1 MAGRFAFMAK
11 DPALLFYTSDFLS
24 GTMLLSMEQRG
35 KYITLLCLQHQTGR
49 LSEKHMLQICGTH
62 DPDIWAK
69 FKHDEAGLFYNE
81 RLEFETERRRNYSES
96 RSKNR
101 KGKKKDVNNTSK
113 TYDVHME
120 TETETITESKTKR
133 KRGAGEKEKQ
143 FVPPELTEVIQYVQQ
158 KGFLSDL
165 AKQFHAYYTENNW
178 VKTNNKRVDNWKLT
192 MQTWMARPD
201 NQQYKMQ
208 NSIGGTRYVP
218 FDPEKHF

>member
-24 GTMLLSMEQRG
+24 GTMLLSMDQRG

-69 FKHDEAGLFYNE
+69 FKQDETGLFYNE

-120 TETETITESKTKR
+120 TETETITESK
-133 KRGAGEKEKQ
+133 KEKKTA
-143 FVPPELTEVIQYVQQ
+143 FKKPTLEEVETYARQREFKKEFASEFYNHYQAVGWKVGKADMKDWQ
-158 KGFLSDL
+158 
-165 AKQFHAYYTENNW
+165 AAFHNW
-178 VKTNNKRVDNWKLT
+178 EKKEW
-192 MQTWMARPD
+192 
-201 NQQYKMQ
+201 NQQYRINQLK
-208 NSIGGTRYVP
+208 NNPRVITA
-218 FDPEKHF
+218 DTEL

>member
-69 FKHDEAGLFYNE
+69 FKQDEAGLFYNE
-81 RLEFETERRRNYSES
+81 RLEMETERRRNYSES

-120 TETETITESKTKR
+120 TETETITESK
-133 KRGAGEKEKQ
+133 KEKRSRFQ
-143 FVPPELTEVIQYVQQ
+143 KPTLQDVEAYAFERGYNKTFAARFYDGNEAKGWKVGKSKMEDWKAAMRTWEKSEWNDQYRINQLKNNPRVITADTEL
-158 KGFLSDL
+158 
-165 AKQFHAYYTENNW
+165 
-178 VKTNNKRVDNWKLT
+178 
-192 MQTWMARPD
+192 
-201 NQQYKMQ
+201 
-208 NSIGGTRYVP
+208 
-218 FDPEKHF
+218 

>member
-49 LSEKHMLQICGTH
+49 LSEKHMIQICGTP

-69 FKHDEAGLFYNE
+69 FKQDEAGLFYNE
-81 RLEFETERRRNYSES
+81 RLEMETERRRNYSES

-113 TYDVHME
+113 TYDNHME
-120 TETETITESKTKR
+120 TETVTVSKAKR
-133 KRGAGEKEKQ
+133 KRGEGEKEKE
-143 FVPPELTEVIQYVQQ
+143 FVPPELKEVIEYVQHNNFSQ
-158 KGFLSDL
+158 DL
-165 AKQFHAYYTENNW
+165 ARQFYAYYTENRW
-178 VKTNNKRVDNWKLT
+178 IKTNNKPVENWKLT
-192 MQTWMARPD
+192 MQTWMERPD
-201 NQQYKMQ
+201 NQKYRIQQLK
-208 NSIGGTRYVP
+208 NNPRVITA
-218 FDPEKHF
+218 DTEL